1 MDYDDDA
8 VPANANGISQCL
20 RMLAEEAAA
29 LRLTRTLSAIK
40 NALEIAKAESGDDAG
55 ADISDFLADLGE
67 TPTIH

>member
-1 MDYDDDA
+1 MDYEDDA

-40 NALEIAKAESGDDAG
+40 DALEIAKAESGDETG
-55 ADISDFLADLGE
+55 AETDDLLME
-67 TPTIH
+67 PCASQTIH